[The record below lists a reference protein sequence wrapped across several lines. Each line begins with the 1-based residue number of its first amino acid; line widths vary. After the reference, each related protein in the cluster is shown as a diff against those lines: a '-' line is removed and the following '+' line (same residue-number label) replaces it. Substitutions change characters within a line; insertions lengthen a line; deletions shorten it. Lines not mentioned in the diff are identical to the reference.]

1 MHGPSWTVAGPGRH
15 VRFGGNHRKTWVTSK
30 PILVSDVRRS
40 GDYMEAIPGVISEIC
55 VPVRCE
61 GATIGALNVESLT
74 PLADDTLGLLQHCAE
89 LLVERLN
96 SVGWRGND
104 SPWRRAA
111 LASMNI
117 SRLALETQSPEAVI
131 EILREASGM
140 DSVCLMQMMDGTPH
154 VTAATGPLG
163 SILTSVPDDE
173 LAFLAGL
180 VDTVNSCYTANEALG
195 RGFVG
200 TESIRMF
207 ARAVV
212 VLPLR
217 SGGSRIGTIVLANSR
232 PRALSGEDVEPL
244 ELLAGQIGA
253 TLDATALL
261 DRIRQNARQDPHS
274 AGPII

>member
-1 MHGPSWTVAGPGRH
+1 
-15 VRFGGNHRKTWVTSK
+15 
-30 PILVSDVRRS
+30 
-40 GDYMEAIPGVISEIC
+40 MEAIPGVISEIC
-55 VPVRCE
+55 VPVTCE

-96 SVGWRGND
+96 SVGWRGREL
-104 SPWRRAA
+104 PWRRAA

-117 SRLALETQSPEAVI
+117 SRLALGNQSPEAVI
-131 EILREASGM
+131 EILREASDM
-140 DSVCLMQMMDGTPH
+140 DSVCLMQMVDGNQH
-154 VTAATGPLG
+154 ATAATGPLG
-163 SILTSVPDDE
+163 SILASLPEDE

-244 ELLAGQIGA
+244 ELIAGQIGA

-261 DRIRQNARQDPHS
+261 DQIRQTAGKDPH
-274 AGPII
+274 AFGPLT